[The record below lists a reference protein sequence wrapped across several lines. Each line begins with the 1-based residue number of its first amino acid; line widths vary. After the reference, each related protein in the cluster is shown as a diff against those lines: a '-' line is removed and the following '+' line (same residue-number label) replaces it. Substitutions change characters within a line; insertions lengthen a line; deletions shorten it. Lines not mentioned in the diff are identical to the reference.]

1 MVERTLKVGEMSASP
16 GERAAGQV
24 SLRVPG
30 GVEFPLPVFLI
41 NGTQDGPR
49 LGITAGVHGD
59 EFAAVAAALQVAQ
72 TLDPCELK
80 GSVVVAPVSNPPG
93 FWQRSRLCPLDQK
106 NLSNEFPGR
115 EDGSATQV
123 LAHWLLEQ
131 VISKSDYYLDL
142 HGGSLYEALVP
153 FVICYRSGKKQVDEA
168 SFAMAKSYGLR
179 YVAEAET
186 TGSGWTTA
194 ASIGIPAILA
204 EAGGQG
210 FRDSEMVEVHT
221 QGVQRVLRHLRMLE
235 GPPEEEREVELF
247 HTFAEVKSE
256 RNGYFYPQT
265 AVGQRV
271 SKGDRLGVVRDYL
284 GNELQVAEAPVSG
297 VVLVVTASLPINTGD
312 PLLYMGAP

>member
-1 MVERTLKVGEMSASP
+1 MIERTLTVGELSANP
-16 GERAAGQV
+16 GERAAGEV
-24 SLRVPG
+24 SVKIGG
-30 GVEFPLPVFLI
+30 GVAIQLPIFLI

-59 EFAAVAAALQVAQ
+59 EFAAVSAALWVAQ
-72 TLDPCELK
+72 ALDPSDLK

-93 FWQRSRLCPLDQK
+93 FWQRRRLCPLDQK

-115 EDGSATQV
+115 EDGSATQI

-142 HGGSLYEALVP
+142 HGGDLYEALIP
-153 FVICYRSGKKQVDEA
+153 FVICYRSGNKQVDRA
-168 SFAMAKSYGLR
+168 SFALAKSYGID
-179 YVAEAET
+179 YVVEAQA
-186 TGSGWTTA
+186 TGSGYTTA
-194 ASIGIPAILA
+194 ANMGIPAILA

-235 GPPEEEREVELF
+235 EPPEEGQEVELF
-247 HTFAEVKSE
+247 RTFAGLNSE
-256 RNGYFYPQT
+256 HNGYFYPQT

-271 SKGDRLGVVRDYL
+271 SKGDQLGVVRDYL
-284 GNELQVAEAPVSG
+284 GNELQVAEAPASG
-297 VVLVVTASLPINTGD
+297 MILVVTASLPINAGE
-312 PLLYMGAP
+312 PLFYMGAP